1 MPAGDAVKRR
11 QSAKRLNYENKW
23 EAYMNFTQATSLPQT
38 QSSSAEQAPGYQVK
52 VGRDLIR
59 VVSIFDGTKTASE
72 VIHEAAVKKILY
84 DRSER

>member
-1 MPAGDAVKRR
+1 
-11 QSAKRLNYENKW
+11 
-23 EAYMNFTQATSLPQT
+23 MNFTPTTSLPQT
-38 QSSSAEQAPGYQVK
+38 QSGSVEQATGYQIR

-84 DRSER
+84 DRPEG